1 MIEDNKIKI
10 SIIVEEQNLQDY
22 IALILIGEGY
32 ETKSYSTQNDALAN
46 LDKEIPALIISDFQS
61 SNINGLDISK
71 VLRKNFLFHY
81 VPIIFILSETEQ
93 LNKAKLIYAGADD
106 YIQKSSI
113 EDELLLRV
121 KLNLYR
127 ISRQQDVNPLT
138 RLPGQSNLWKE
149 LTKRIES
156 KSLFAVCYSD
166 LYKFKEFNQ
175 RYGFKNGDEVIKYN
189 ASLILGSLKEF
200 GSPSDFL
207 SHIQGDNF
215 IFITLPEAVETI
227 ANRIIKDF
235 DLGIN
240 SFYDDED
247 RKRGHILIKNRKGD
261 IQKIPLLRISI
272 GVVTNENYPF
282 FSTAQIIQ
290 TATELKDFAQK
301 KFEKSIY
308 VRERRKSYPFY

>member
-1 MIEDNKIKI
+1 MVEDKKVKIAV
-10 SIIVEEQNLQDY
+10 IVEDPNLQDY
-22 IALILIGEGY
+22 IALILMGEGY
-32 ETKSYSTQNDALAN
+32 DVKAYSTQNDALKN
-46 LDKEIPALIISDFQS
+46 LDKQAPELIISDFQTP
-61 SNINGLDISK
+61 NIDGLDISK
-71 VLRKNFLFHY
+71 VLRKNFLFRY
-81 VPIIFILSETEQ
+81 VPIIFILQDTEP
-93 LNKAKLIYAGADD
+93 LNRAKLIYAGADD
-106 YIQKSSI
+106 YMQKSAT

-149 LTKRIES
+149 LEKRIES
-156 KSLFAVCYSD
+156 KSLFAVYYSD

-175 RYGFKNGDEVIKYN
+175 RYGVNRGDEVIKYN
-189 ASLILGSLKEF
+189 ASLILKALKDS

-207 SHIQGDNF
+207 SHLQGDNF

-227 ANRIIKDF
+227 ANRIIKAF

-240 SFYDDED
+240 SFYDEED
-247 RKRGHILIKNRKGD
+247 RKRGHILIKNRKGE
-261 IQKIPLLRISI
+261 IQKIPILRISI

-282 FSTAQIIQ
+282 LSTAQIIQ

-301 KFEKSIY
+301 NFDKSTY
-308 VRERRKSYPFY
+308 VKERRKSYPFY